1 MRTKFN
7 NKMREL
13 MRQAWMLV
21 KDFGFTLSEAMKQ
34 AWAIYRL
41 VRDMHKGVVAFKFR
55 KVDGSIREAHG
66 TLAADFLPASNGSGR
81 RPNPK
86 VQVYFDTDK
95 NEFRCFKINYLM

>member
-13 MRQAWMLV
+13 MRQAWMHV

-41 VRDMHKGVVAFKFR
+41 VRDIYG
-55 KVDGSIREAHG
+55 E
-66 TLAADFLPASNGSGR
+66 
-81 RPNPK
+81 
-86 VQVYFDTDK
+86 
-95 NEFRCFKINYLM
+95 